1 MTNVISPLFPLE
13 PGHELMFPHNLAD
26 LDPGAPATAVFTDF
40 KVHPPTLLYLDDHL
54 EEARSLLEHAHRLVL
69 AVVDRH
75 GHFRGLLT
83 RDQLGEE
90 AVMRLVAQ
98 GQRRTDLQVRDLMM
112 PRAQLVAMDY
122 VTLSGMSTG
131 KLVTLLHR
139 EGRSHILV
147 VDRYSRQVR
156 GLISAA
162 ELAHRLRLP
171 LEVSQTPTFLDIFE
185 AVMH

>member
-1 MTNVISPLFPLE
+1 MPNRTSPLFSLE
-13 PGHELMFPHNLAD
+13 PSHELVFPHSLTD
-26 LDPGAPATAVFTDF
+26 LDPESPATAVLTDF
-40 KVHPPTLLYLDDHL
+40 KLHPPTTLYLDDSL
-54 EEARSLLEHAHRLVL
+54 EEARSLLHHAHRLVM
-69 AVVDRH
+69 AVIDRH

-83 RDQLGEE
+83 RDQLDDES
-90 AVMRLVAQ
+90 VMRLVAQ
-98 GQRRTDLQVRDLMM
+98 GQQRKDLQVRDLMM
-112 PRAQLVAMDY
+112 PRIQLVAMDY
-122 VTLSGMSTG
+122 VNLSNMSTG
-131 KLVTLLHR
+131 KLVSLLHR

-171 LEVSQTPTFLDIFE
+171 MEMTQTPTFMDIFA

>member
-1 MTNVISPLFPLE
+1 MTNVTSPLFPLE
-13 PGHELMFPHNLAD
+13 PSHELVFPHNLTD
-26 LDPGAPATAVFTDF
+26 LDPEASATAVFTDF
-40 KVHPPTLLYLDDHL
+40 KLHPPTTLYLDDSL
-54 EEARSLLEHAHRLVL
+54 EEARSFLEHAHRLVL

-83 RDQLGEE
+83 RDQLGDEP
-90 AVMRLVAQ
+90 VMRLVAQ

-112 PRAQLVAMDY
+112 PRAQLVALDY
-122 VTLSGMSTG
+122 VTLGGMSTG
-131 KLVTLLHR
+131 KLVALLHR

-171 LEVSQTPTFLDIFE
+171 LEVAQTPTFMDIFA